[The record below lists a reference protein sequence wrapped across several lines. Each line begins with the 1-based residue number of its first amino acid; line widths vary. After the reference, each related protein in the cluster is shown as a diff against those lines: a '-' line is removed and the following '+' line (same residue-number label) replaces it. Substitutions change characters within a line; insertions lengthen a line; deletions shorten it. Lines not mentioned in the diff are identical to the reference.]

1 MSITNSAPTPAPAPA
16 AKGFLARAFNAAAT
30 FGIGAAFGLAAKT
43 AVLAVAATAT
53 APALAAAIAAGAVGG
68 VATSLTRH
76 AMQNRQL
83 RRDGKETI
91 SYDWKR
97 KGLLAALLGAAGGGV
112 ASFLADSDTISNTFG
127 KLVDFIKGSP
137 ADEIAAVT
145 PPTLPITTAPLP
157 VEPVKPAIGACLPD
171 DVQAVANAD
180 GASETLREAANRACS
195 TNTRASLQA
204 TKDLAI
210 EMLPKNQDMAVA
222 LLHKA
227 ADGGNVQAIRDLAF
241 LEFHGKSG
249 VEKNVE
255 AAIEKMKTVMDQD
268 KLAMKLAKAWGIVA
282 EPPAT
287 APVPAPMPVVEVPEV
302 SPVVTVTVDAD
313 TPRPEPSIDAAE
325 QAPAPIEERTLE
337 SAAKTTTAGNPG
349 DCTAVFHKNLNVID
363 FICPVGN
370 HDIKLGDTISITRPP
385 LIGHMAM

>member
-112 ASFLADSDTISNTFG
+112 ASVFADSISSAFG
-127 KLVDFIKGSP
+127 NLVDFIKGSP

-157 VEPVKPAIGACLPD
+157 VEPEKPVIGACLPD
-171 DVQAVANAD
+171 DVQAVANMD

-287 APVPAPMPVVEVPEV
+287 APVPAPIPVVEVPEV

-325 QAPAPIEERTLE
+325 PTPAPVEERTLG
-337 SAAKTTTAGNPG
+337 SAAETTTAGNSEP
-349 DCTAVFHKNLNVID
+349 CKAVFHKTGID
-363 FICPVGN
+363 FICPVNN
-370 HDIKLGDTISITRPP
+370 HDIKLGDTISITRPA
-385 LIGHMAM
+385 LIGPLAI